1 MNEAKRATRG
11 VVSGSRGVE
20 GVDLRLQ
27 CAVDC
32 APAPTATFAGAVRRT
47 SLFERTVQIHV
58 AGTAAAG
65 APREIWCSGPILEA
79 VQSARLF
86 PDSKTFVDSPLLVPP
101 DECWQR
107 WDALPQPVPRD
118 ALAAFVE
125 ATFGPPGHDLVEWT
139 PPDHKQSP
147 ALLTRLPAGTVQDWA
162 AALVAEAEA
171 AAETEAAAA
180 ASRSASTSNGS
191 TGC

>member
-1 MNEAKRATRG
+1 MLAGLK
-11 VVSGSRGVE
+11 
-20 GVDLRLQ
+20 
-27 CAVDC
+27 AV
-32 APAPTATFAGAVRRT
+32 AAAAGTSAGA
-47 SLFERTVQIHV
+47 
-58 AGTAAAG
+58 AGSSAG

-101 DECWQR
+101 DECWHR

-139 PPDHKQSP
+139 PPDHNQSP
-147 ALLTRLPAGTVQDWA
+147 ALLARLPAGTVQDWA
-162 AALVAEAEA
+162 AALNNLWPVLGRRLSEATLAHPERTTQRASSRPEAEEPPA
-171 AAETEAAAA
+171 
-180 ASRSASTSNGS
+180 
-191 TGC
+191 